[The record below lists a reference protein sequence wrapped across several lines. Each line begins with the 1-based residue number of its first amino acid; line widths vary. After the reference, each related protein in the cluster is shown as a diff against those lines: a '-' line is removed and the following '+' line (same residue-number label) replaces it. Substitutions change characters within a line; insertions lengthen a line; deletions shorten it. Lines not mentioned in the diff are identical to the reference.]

1 MPLTYPPLKSGSL
14 LAGRHL
20 APGEQK
26 ALVLLEKNGQR
37 VIYKTFAAGEI
48 MSTHHASVDVF
59 VTVLAGRLIIT
70 QEDLPTEV
78 TAGDYVII
86 PNGAPHSLECLEA
99 ARILIY
105 R

>member
-1 MPLTYPPLKSGSL
+1 MYPPLKSGSL
-14 LAGRHL
+14 LAGAHTP
-20 APGEQK
+20 AGEQK
-26 ALVLLEKNGQR
+26 ALVLLEKNGQK
-37 VIYKTFAAGEI
+37 VIYKTFHSGEV
-48 MSTHHASVDVF
+48 MPTHHASVDVF

-70 QEDLPTEV
+70 QEETPTEV

-86 PNGAPHSLECLEA
+86 PAGAPHSLACLEA

>member
-1 MPLTYPPLKSGSL
+1 MMLTYPSLKSGSL
-14 LAGRHL
+14 LAGNHP
-20 APGEQK
+20 AAGEQK
-26 ALVLLEKNGQR
+26 ALVLLEKNGQK
-37 VIYKTFAAGEI
+37 VIYKTFTAGEI
-48 MSTHHASVDVF
+48 MPTHHASVDVL
-59 VTVLAGRLIIT
+59 VTVLAGRLLIT
-70 QEDLPTEV
+70 VEEVPTAV

>member
-1 MPLTYPPLKSGSL
+1 MTSTYPPLKSGSL
-14 LAGRHL
+14 LAGSH
-20 APGEQK
+20 APAGEQK
-26 ALVLLEKNGQR
+26 GLVLLEKNGQK

-48 MSTHHASVDVF
+48 MPTHHAAVDVF

-70 QEDLPTEV
+70 QEEVPTEV

-86 PNGAPHSLECLEA
+86 PSGAPHSLHCLEA

>member
-1 MPLTYPPLKSGSL
+1 MTLTRAPLKSGSL
-14 LAGRHL
+14 LAGGHP
-20 APGEQK
+20 AAGEQK
-26 ALVLLEKNGQR
+26 ALVLLDKNGR
-37 VIYKTFAAGEI
+37 KVLYKTFAAGET
-48 MSTHHASVDVF
+48 MPTHHASVDVL

-70 QEDLPTEV
+70 QEGVPTEV

-86 PNGAPHSLECLEA
+86 PNGAPHSLHCLEA

>member
-1 MPLTYPPLKSGSL
+1 MELAHPPLKAGSL
-14 LAGRHL
+14 LAGRH
-20 APGEQK
+20 AAAGEQK
-26 ALVLLEKNGQR
+26 ALVLLDKSGQK
-37 VIYKTFAAGEI
+37 VIYKTLAAGEI
-48 MSTHHASVDVF
+48 MPTHHATVDVF

-70 QEDLPTEV
+70 QEEVPTEV

-86 PNGAPHSLECLEA
+86 PSGAPHSLTCLEA

>member
-1 MPLTYPPLKSGSL
+1 MTLTYPPLKSGSL
-14 LAGRHL
+14 LAGSH
-20 APGEQK
+20 APAGEQK
-26 ALVLLEKNGQR
+26 ALVLLEKNGQK
-37 VIYKTFAAGEI
+37 VIYKTFATGEV
-48 MSTHHASVDVF
+48 MPTHHVAVDVL

-70 QEDLPTEV
+70 QEDVPTEV

-86 PNGAPHSLECLEA
+86 PNGAPHSLACLEA

>member
-1 MPLTYPPLKSGSL
+1 MTVTFPPLKSGSL
-14 LAGRHL
+14 LAGRHTP
-20 APGEQK
+20 AGEQK
-26 ALVLLEKNGQR
+26 ALMLLDKSGQK

-48 MSTHHASVDVF
+48 MPTHHASVDVF
-59 VTVLAGRLIIT
+59 VTVLAGRLIIR
-70 QEDLPTEV
+70 QEEVPTEV

-99 ARILIY
+99 ARILIF

>member
-1 MPLTYPPLKSGSL
+1 MTLTYPPLKSGSL
-14 LAGRHL
+14 LAGSHP
-20 APGEQK
+20 AAGEQK
-26 ALVLLEKNGQR
+26 ALVLLEKNGQK
-37 VIYKTFAAGEI
+37 VIYKTLAAGEI
-48 MSTHHASVDVF
+48 MPTHHAAVDVF

-70 QEDLPTEV
+70 QEEVPTEV

-86 PNGAPHSLECLEA
+86 PSGAPHSLHCLEA

>member
-1 MPLTYPPLKSGSL
+1 MTYPPLKSGSL
-14 LAGRHL
+14 LAGHH
-20 APGEQK
+20 APAGEQK
-26 ALVLLEKNGQR
+26 ALVLLDKSGQK
-37 VIYKTFAAGEI
+37 IIFKTLKAGET
-48 MSTHHASVDVF
+48 MPTHHAPTDVL

-70 QEDLPTEV
+70 QEATPTEV

-86 PNGAPHSLECLEA
+86 AGGAPHSLQCLED

>member
-1 MPLTYPPLKSGSL
+1 MTLTYPPLKSGSL
-14 LAGRHL
+14 LAGRHP
-20 APGEQK
+20 AAGEQK
-26 ALVLLEKNGQR
+26 ALVLLEKNNQK
-37 VIYKTFAAGEI
+37 VIYKTLAAGEI
-48 MSTHHASVDVF
+48 MPTHHAAVDVF

-70 QEDLPTEV
+70 QEEVPTEV

-86 PNGAPHSLECLEA
+86 PSGAPHSLHCLEA

>member
-1 MPLTYPPLKSGSL
+1 MFPPLKSGSL
-14 LAGRHL
+14 LAGAH
-20 APGEQK
+20 APAGEQK
-26 ALVLLEKNGQR
+26 ALVLLEKNGQK
-37 VIYKTFAAGEI
+37 VIYKTFRAGEV
-48 MSTHHASVDVF
+48 MPTHHASVDVF

-70 QEDLPTEV
+70 QEEAPTEV

-86 PNGAPHSLECLEA
+86 PAGAPHSLACLEE

>member
-1 MPLTYPPLKSGSL
+1 MALTHPPLKSGSL
-14 LAGRHL
+14 LAGRH
-20 APGEQK
+20 APAGEQK
-26 ALVLLEKNGQR
+26 ALVLLDKNGQK

-48 MSTHHASVDVF
+48 MPTHHAAVDVF

-70 QEDLPTEV
+70 QEEVPTEV

-86 PNGAPHSLECLEA
+86 ASGAPHSLECLEA

>member
-1 MPLTYPPLKSGSL
+1 MTLTYPPLKSGSL
-14 LAGRHL
+14 LAGSHL
-20 APGEQK
+20 AAGEQK
-26 ALVLLEKNGQR
+26 ALVLLEKNGQK
-37 VIYKTFAAGEI
+37 VIYKTFATGEI
-48 MSTHHASVDVF
+48 MPTHHASVDVF

-70 QEDLPTEV
+70 QEEVPTEI

-86 PNGAPHSLECLEA
+86 PSGAPHSLTCLEA

>member
-1 MPLTYPPLKSGSL
+1 MTLTYPPLKSGSL
-14 LAGRHL
+14 LAGSH
-20 APGEQK
+20 APAGEQK
-26 ALVLLEKNGQR
+26 ALVLLDKSGQKI
-37 VIYKTFAAGEI
+37 IYKTFVAGET
-48 MSTHHASVDVF
+48 MPTHHAAVDVF

-70 QEDLPTEV
+70 QEDVPTEV

-86 PNGAPHSLECLEA
+86 PSGAPHALHCLEA